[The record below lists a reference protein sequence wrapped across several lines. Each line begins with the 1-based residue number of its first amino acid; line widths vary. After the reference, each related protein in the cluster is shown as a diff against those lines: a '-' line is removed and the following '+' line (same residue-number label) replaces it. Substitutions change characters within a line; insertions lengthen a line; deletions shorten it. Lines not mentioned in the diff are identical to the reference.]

1 MPSLLLSN
9 LPLPS
14 ALPSERRQVAS
25 GGYLG
30 PGEGNVAALVAFC
43 KVLATYAGKWQR
55 PAMLQRPLF
64 CSVRTVPEFL
74 MNAPAEHDLKQ
85 FLHERTD
92 FAGCPELQLAAEG
105 FVYKNLVLSIVT
117 DPR

>member
-1 MPSLLLSN
+1 
-9 LPLPS
+9 
-14 ALPSERRQVAS
+14 
-25 GGYLG
+25 
-30 PGEGNVAALVAFC
+30 
-43 KVLATYAGKWQR
+43 
-55 PAMLQRPLF
+55 
-64 CSVRTVPEFL
+64 